1 MGRQVSA
8 TTYQLVI
15 KLWRPSLEDEAFLAT
30 LEGELRDALGSAVE
44 QEGRDV
50 SPKEIILFML
60 TPDPRATF
68 RKARDVLEQA
78 GVTRGVSA
86 GYRLVGGAK
95 FTSIWPLRT
104 TRKFTLK

>member
-1 MGRQVSA
+1 M
-8 TTYQLVI
+8 TPDYQLVI
-15 KLWRPSLEDEAFLAT
+15 KLWRASLADESFLPT
-30 LEGELRDALGSAVE
+30 IETGLRDALGSAVE

-50 SPKEIILFML
+50 TPKEIILFML
-60 TPDPRATF
+60 TPDPRASF
-68 RKARDVLEQA
+68 RKARDVLENA

-86 GYRLVGGAK
+86 GYRLAGGAR